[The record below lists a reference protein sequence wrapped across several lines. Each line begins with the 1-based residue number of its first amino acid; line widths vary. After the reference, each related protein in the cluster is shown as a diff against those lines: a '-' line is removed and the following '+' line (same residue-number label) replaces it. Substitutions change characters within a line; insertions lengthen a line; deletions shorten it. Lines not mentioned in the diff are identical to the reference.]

1 MVENRWVASGIEIK
15 NFNQRENCNELVLE
29 SSDIGKV
36 IEEFSIS
43 KLNKEKDIN
52 PNTICI
58 ENGLVLPSDRDSLSI
73 TLDDEET
80 RHLMYC
86 EPVREVPGLYSV
98 IDTVVDLT
106 DENLP
111 EHDSVYFV
119 AIDAACL
126 AESLKI
132 PQQDLEVVQ
141 KTLLDKDNVILDVV
155 DNSFE
160 VNKKWYD
167 SAIQINNIDK
177 YVDFEKGI
185 ECPYYKF
192 GSFAKRIVS
201 TNDLS
206 VLKDMYINS
215 GLVLPEDKKLLN
227 FYIRS
232 SDLEHTITCVPI
244 KDMPGLYKG
253 MDVVRDLRPD
263 SDFKNV
269 NEYYVAINAKRF
281 AKYLEIPEK
290 ELQVIKESLVDIH
303 NKVIETRDKET
314 PKIKSYISLKPK
326 QTIMK
331 NSKNK
336 ENDSLE
342 K

>member
-1 MVENRWVASGIEIK
+1 MSENRWVASGIEIK

-29 SSDIGKV
+29 SSDIGKIV
-36 IEEFSIS
+36 EEFSVS
-43 KLNKEKDIN
+43 ELDKDKNIN

-98 IDTVVDLT
+98 IDTIVDLS

-160 VNKKWYD
+160 INKKWYD

-201 TNDLS
+201 TSDLS

-215 GLVLPEDKKLLN
+215 GLVLPEDKKSLN

-253 MDVVRDLRPD
+253 TDVVRDLRPD

-290 ELQVIKESLVDIH
+290 ELQVTKESLVDIH
-303 NKVIETRDKET
+303 NKVVKVRDKEI

-326 QTIMK
+326 KTIMK
-331 NSKNK
+331 NSKDK
-336 ENDSLE
+336 ENDSLQ